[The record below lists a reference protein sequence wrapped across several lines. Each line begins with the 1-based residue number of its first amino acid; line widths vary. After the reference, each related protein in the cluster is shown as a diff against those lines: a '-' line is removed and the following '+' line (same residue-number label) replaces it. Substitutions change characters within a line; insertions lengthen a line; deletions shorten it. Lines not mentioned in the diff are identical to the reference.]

1 MPHGTRNQRDGASCR
16 ASEHLSTE
24 LSSPPWFR
32 VRTALGSGDF
42 RVRNLRIS
50 EDLHIQFWCCQRGL
64 IGHRSIAFTTPT
76 DDPLRALTRPQ
87 EPARP
92 EQESQPLGPCPS
104 RPVVKAD
111 RRRAKG
117 SIVNGRACR
126 AVKGG
131 LVSTG
136 SGDEERAWA
145 ADKRDFVADR
155 RDEVADE
162 RDRVAD
168 TRDRTADD
176 REAEL
181 GIADEESGASAQRAE
196 ARAGRSQARQNRDE
210 ARAKRT
216 IAAADRDESTKRRQ
230 ADAPPTR
237 LAMVFAD
244 IAEQLYDA
252 DSFDDVLSRIAEA
265 AVSTIAGC
273 RMASV
278 TLVER
283 SGYRTAASTD
293 PAATAVDQAQYQL
306 DEGPCLDAVDAPM
319 VYAQSF
325 PDERWP
331 TLASRPTESG
341 VQSALSYRLAAAS
354 SATAHSG
361 GRSLNSYGV
370 IPYAFNDTAQEIGLI
385 LAAHASVAARA
396 VAERSTRQSL
406 DRDLQQAL
414 LSRDVIGQAKGILM
428 ERLKITPE
436 DAFDLLR
443 RSSQHLNLKL
453 RDVARGLAET
463 GELRMT
469 RTSRPADQQ

>member
-1 MPHGTRNQRDGASCR
+1 
-16 ASEHLSTE
+16 LV
-24 LSSPPWFR
+24 SSQG
-32 VRTALGSGDF
+32 GSAAG
-42 RVRNLRIS
+42 N
-50 EDLHIQFWCCQRGL
+50 E
-64 IGHRSIAFTTPT
+64 
-76 DDPLRALTRPQ
+76 
-87 EPARP
+87 
-92 EQESQPLGPCPS
+92 
-104 RPVVKAD
+104 
-111 RRRAKG
+111 
-117 SIVNGRACR
+117 SIVNGRACP
-126 AVKGG
+126 AEKGG

-155 RDEVADE
+155 RDELADE
-162 RDRVAD
+162 RDGVAD

-181 GIADEESGASAQRAE
+181 DKWERQMEARAAELGGPAEESGASAQRAE
-196 ARAGRSQARQNRDE
+196 ARAGRSQAREYREE
-210 ARAKRT
+210 AGAKRT
-216 IAAADRDESTKRRQ
+216 LAAADRDESTKRRQ

-237 LAMVFAD
+237 LAMVFAE
-244 IAEQLYDA
+244 IAEQLYNA
-252 DSFDDVLSRIAEA
+252 DSFDDLLSRIADA

-278 TLVER
+278 TLCER

-293 PAATAVDQAQYQL
+293 PAATAVDQVQYQSH
-306 DEGPCLDAVDAPM
+306 EGPCLDAVDAAV

-331 TLASRPTESG
+331 TLGSRPTESG

-354 SATAHSG
+354 NGTADSG
-361 GRSLNSYGV
+361 GGSLNSYGV

-396 VAERSTRQSL
+396 VEERSTVQSL
-406 DRDLQQAL
+406 GRDLQQVL

-428 ERLKITPE
+428 ERLRITPE

-453 RDVARGLAET
+453 RDVARVLAET
-463 GELRMT
+463 GEFRMT

>member
-1 MPHGTRNQRDGASCR
+1 M
-16 ASEHLSTE
+16 
-24 LSSPPWFR
+24 
-32 VRTALGSGDF
+32 
-42 RVRNLRIS
+42 
-50 EDLHIQFWCCQRGL
+50 
-64 IGHRSIAFTTPT
+64 
-76 DDPLRALTRPQ
+76 
-87 EPARP
+87 
-92 EQESQPLGPCPS
+92 
-104 RPVVKAD
+104 
-111 RRRAKG
+111 
-117 SIVNGRACR
+117 
-126 AVKGG
+126 
-131 LVSTG
+131 STG
-136 SGDEERAWA
+136 SGDEERVWA
-145 ADKRDFVADR
+145 ADKRDFVVDR

-162 RDRVAD
+162 RDSLAD

-181 GIADEESGASAQRAE
+181 DKWELHMEARAAELGGLAEESGASAQRTD
-196 ARAGRSQARQNRDE
+196 ARAGRSQARQNRGE
-210 ARAKRT
+210 ARAERT
-216 IAAADRDESTKRRQ
+216 IAAVDRDESTKRRQ

-244 IAEQLYDA
+244 IAEQLYNA

-278 TLVER
+278 TLSEQ

-293 PAATAVDQAQYQL
+293 TAATAVDQAQYQSH
-306 DEGPCLDAVDAPM
+306 EGPCLDAVDAPM

-354 SATAHSG
+354 SATADSG
-361 GRSLNSYGV
+361 GGSLNSYGV
-370 IPYAFNDTAQEIGLI
+370 SPYAFNDAAQEIGLI
-385 LAAHASVAARA
+385 LAAHASMAARA
-396 VAERSTRQSL
+396 VDERSTVQSL
-406 DRDLQQAL
+406 SRDLQQVL

-428 ERLKITPE
+428 ERLEITPE

-443 RSSQHLNLKL
+443 RSSQNLNVKL

-463 GELRMT
+463 GEFRMP

>member
-1 MPHGTRNQRDGASCR
+1 
-16 ASEHLSTE
+16 
-24 LSSPPWFR
+24 
-32 VRTALGSGDF
+32 
-42 RVRNLRIS
+42 
-50 EDLHIQFWCCQRGL
+50 
-64 IGHRSIAFTTPT
+64 
-76 DDPLRALTRPQ
+76 
-87 EPARP
+87 
-92 EQESQPLGPCPS
+92 
-104 RPVVKAD
+104 
-111 RRRAKG
+111 
-117 SIVNGRACR
+117 
-126 AVKGG
+126 VKGG
-131 LVSTG
+131 LVSTR
-136 SGDEERAWA
+136 SGGEERAWA

-155 RDEVADE
+155 RDEIADE

-181 GIADEESGASAQRAE
+181 DKWERHLDARAAELGVPAEESGASAQQ
-196 ARAGRSQARQNRDE
+196 ARAGLSQARQNRND
-210 ARAKRT
+210 ARAKRS
-216 IAAADRDESTKRRQ
+216 IAAADRDESRKRRQ

-278 TLVER
+278 TLFER

-293 PAATAVDQAQYQL
+293 PAATAVDQAQYQIH
-306 DEGPCLDAVDAPM
+306 EGPCLDAIDAPM

-354 SATAHSG
+354 SGTTDSCG
-361 GRSLNSYGV
+361 GSLNFYGV
-370 IPYAFNDTAQEIGLI
+370 IPDAFDDTAQEIGLI

-396 VAERSTRQSL
+396 VNERTTLQSL
-406 DRDLQQAL
+406 GRDLQQAL

-428 ERLKITPE
+428 ERLNITPE

-443 RSSQHLNLKL
+443 RSSQNLNVKL
-453 RDVARGLAET
+453 RDVARGLSET

-469 RTSRPADQQ
+469 RTSRPADKQ

>member
-1 MPHGTRNQRDGASCR
+1 
-16 ASEHLSTE
+16 
-24 LSSPPWFR
+24 
-32 VRTALGSGDF
+32 
-42 RVRNLRIS
+42 
-50 EDLHIQFWCCQRGL
+50 
-64 IGHRSIAFTTPT
+64 
-76 DDPLRALTRPQ
+76 
-87 EPARP
+87 
-92 EQESQPLGPCPS
+92 
-104 RPVVKAD
+104 
-111 RRRAKG
+111 
-117 SIVNGRACR
+117 
-126 AVKGG
+126 VKGG

-136 SGDEERAWA
+136 SGDEEGGWA

-168 TRDRTADD
+168 SRDRTADD

-181 GIADEESGASAQRAE
+181 DKWERHLDARAAQLGVSAEASEVSAQRSE
-196 ARAGRSQARQNRDE
+196 ARAEQSQARQDRDE
-210 ARAKRT
+210 ARTKRMT
-216 IAAADRDESTKRRQ
+216 AAAERDEATKRRQ

-237 LAMVFAD
+237 LARVFAN
-244 IAEQLYDA
+244 IAAQLYNA

-278 TLVER
+278 TLCEP

-306 DEGPCLDAVDAPM
+306 EEGPCLDAADAPM

-354 SATAHSG
+354 SATADSG
-361 GRSLNSYGV
+361 GGSLNSYGV
-370 IPYAFNDTAQEIGLI
+370 TPNAFTDTAQEIGLI

-428 ERLKITPE
+428 ERLNITPE

-443 RSSQHLNLKL
+443 RSSQNLNLKL
-453 RDVARGLAET
+453 RDVARGLTET
-463 GELRMT
+463 GEFRMT
-469 RTSRPADQQ
+469 RASRPADQQ

>member
-1 MPHGTRNQRDGASCR
+1 
-16 ASEHLSTE
+16 
-24 LSSPPWFR
+24 
-32 VRTALGSGDF
+32 
-42 RVRNLRIS
+42 
-50 EDLHIQFWCCQRGL
+50 
-64 IGHRSIAFTTPT
+64 
-76 DDPLRALTRPQ
+76 
-87 EPARP
+87 
-92 EQESQPLGPCPS
+92 
-104 RPVVKAD
+104 
-111 RRRAKG
+111 
-117 SIVNGRACR
+117 
-126 AVKGG
+126 
-131 LVSTG
+131 VSTG
-136 SGDEERAWA
+136 SGDEERAWT

-162 RDRVAD
+162 RDMVAD

-181 GIADEESGASAQRAE
+181 DKWERHLDARAAEPGGPAEESGASAQRAE
-196 ARAGRSQARQNRDE
+196 ACAARSQARLNRDE

-216 IAAADRDESTKRRQ
+216 IVAAERDESTKRRQ

-278 TLVER
+278 TLTEQR
-283 SGYRTAASTD
+283 GYRTAASTD
-293 PAATAVDQAQYQL
+293 SAASAVDQAQYQAH
-306 DEGPCLDAVDAPM
+306 EGPCLDAVDAPM

-354 SATAHSG
+354 SRTADSG
-361 GRSLNSYGV
+361 GGSLNSYGV
-370 IPYAFNDTAQEIGLI
+370 KPDAFSDTAQEIGLV

-396 VAERSTRQSL
+396 VDERSTLQSL
-406 DRDLQQAL
+406 GRDLQQAL

-443 RSSQHLNLKL
+443 RSSQHLNIKL
-453 RDVARGLAET
+453 RDVARGVTET
-463 GELRMT
+463 GEFRM
-469 RTSRPADQQ
+469 SKRPATLTKAVRS

>member
-1 MPHGTRNQRDGASCR
+1 
-16 ASEHLSTE
+16 
-24 LSSPPWFR
+24 
-32 VRTALGSGDF
+32 
-42 RVRNLRIS
+42 
-50 EDLHIQFWCCQRGL
+50 
-64 IGHRSIAFTTPT
+64 
-76 DDPLRALTRPQ
+76 
-87 EPARP
+87 
-92 EQESQPLGPCPS
+92 
-104 RPVVKAD
+104 
-111 RRRAKG
+111 
-117 SIVNGRACR
+117 
-126 AVKGG
+126 VKGG

-162 RDRVAD
+162 RDRVAE
-168 TRDRTADD
+168 TRDRIADD

-181 GIADEESGASAQRAE
+181 AKWERHMHARAAELGIPAEESGASTQRAD
-196 ARAGRSQARQNRDE
+196 ARARLSQARQNRDE
-210 ARAKRT
+210 ARAERN
-216 IAAADRDESTKRRQ
+216 IAAADRDESRKRRQ

-244 IAEQLYDA
+244 IAEQLYEA
-252 DSFDDVLSRIAEA
+252 DSFDDVLLRIAEA

-278 TLVER
+278 TLLER
-283 SGYRTAASTD
+283 SVYQTAASTD
-293 PAATAVDQAQYQL
+293 PAATAVDQAQYQSH
-306 DEGPCLDAVDAPM
+306 EGPCLDAVDAPM

-341 VQSALSYRLAAAS
+341 VHSAVSYRLAAAS
-354 SATAHSG
+354 STTADSG
-361 GRSLNSYGV
+361 GGSLNSYGV
-370 IPYAFNDTAQEIGLI
+370 IPYAFNDAAQEIGLI

-396 VAERSTRQSL
+396 VDERSTLQSL
-406 DRDLQQAL
+406 GRDLKQAL

-428 ERLKITPE
+428 ERLEITPE

-443 RSSQHLNLKL
+443 RSSQHLNVKL

-463 GELRMT
+463 GEFRMT
-469 RTSRPADQQ
+469 RTSRAADQP